1 MNMKRI
7 AALAGFVTFAAAAA
21 QAGGYVPPVVEPAPV
36 APVVVA
42 PVGAWQGGYGGLT
55 LGYAFS
61 GKDEVGIDTPTGVTT
76 PGKLELSGA
85 NAGLRLGYRWQKD
98 RWVFGPELGYEA
110 GNIEDSVSFGDD
122 TISTEVT
129 SKVKNVLALRMKTGY
144 AVRPDLLVY
153 GIAGIARAD
162 IEYKVDVDTAG
173 TSESQNR
180 DFKENGFVVGL
191 GVEKQLTERM
201 SLTGEYEYAQFGKTD
216 RTFTIDGKSATTEAT
231 PKYHNVKV
239 GLNFKF

>member
-98 RWVFGPELGYEA
+98 RWVFGPELGYEG
-110 GNIEDSVSFGDD
+110 GNIKDD
-122 TISTEVT
+122 MPEGGYEAE
-129 SKVKNVLALRMKTGY
+129 SKIKNVLALRFKTGY
-144 AVRPDLLVY
+144 EVNPGTLVY
-153 GIAGIARAD
+153 GIAGVGRA
-162 IEYKVDVDTAG
+162 KVDYSVSG
-173 TSESQNR
+173 TGLDIDDSFNR
-180 DFKENGFVVGL
+180 TGYILGL
-191 GVEKQLTERM
+191 GVEKQLTDRV
-201 SLTGEYEYAQFGKTD
+201 SLTGEYEYANFGKENLA
-216 RTFTIDGKSATTEAT
+216 DGLTETKAT
-231 PKYHNVKV
+231 PKYNNVKLGV
-239 GLNFKF
+239 NFKF